1 MGEGEKKEGKEQKTR
16 VEGGEG
22 EGGEGEVAY
31 RVLFSEEVVL
41 VWG

>member
-22 EGGEGEVAY
+22 EVAY

-41 VWG
+41 AWG